1 MLEEQKMP
9 LKVLLVDD
17 DHSDLALMGMAIER
31 SQRDIWLQTASDAQR
46 AIDYLAGRDVYADR
60 GMHPLPD
67 LVILDLDMPL
77 SGGFDFLDWRR
88 ASAASASIPVAI
100 LSGWAYPGAIQTALS
115 MGAVASFAKP
125 AQFEDW
131 TSLVEQVWNLGK
143 SLGLAL
149 LKPFSTLSGP
159 LQQNQNAPGQDL
171 LPGQGAAF

>member
-1 MLEEQKMP
+1 MLEEQQMP

-17 DHSDLALMGMAIER
+17 DHSDLALMGMAIAR
-31 SQRDIWLQTASDAQR
+31 SQRNIWLQTASDAQR
-46 AIDYLAGRDVYADR
+46 AIDYLAGKDDYADR
-60 GMHPLPD
+60 SMHPLPD

-88 ASAASASIPVAI
+88 GSPVSASIPVAI

-125 AQFEDW
+125 QQFEDW
-131 TSLVEQVWNLGK
+131 TSVVEQVWNLGM

-149 LKPFSTLSGP
+149 LKPFSNLSNP
-159 LQQNQNAPGQDL
+159 LRHNQSAPDQ
-171 LPGQGAAF
+171 